1 MVVDGLEDIAR
12 LLNMS
17 NVPRRIEGYDIS
29 HIQGFGAV
37 VRTLAFQTSPV
48 FCKKSPIFS
57 QKRRVF
63 DQNSALFICCHGGLR
78 HQSHSRLRRCCMYS
92 CL

>member
-1 MVVDGLEDIAR
+1 MIKPVIYMSRTYRASMVVDGLEDIAR

-37 VRTLAFQTSPV
+37 VCTLAFNTSPM
-48 FCKKSPIFS
+48 FCEKSPIFS
-57 QKRRVF
+57 
-63 DQNSALFICCHGGLR
+63 
-78 HQSHSRLRRCCMYS
+78 
-92 CL
+92 